1 VDRQFSAIAALARGC
16 RFVDCTHQA
25 EPGCAVR
32 AAVEWGEVDPD
43 AWAHYLKLLR
53 EGRHNLAEHE
63 RPAGA
68 IGYSGR
74 WSRRPWPPRGAT
86 TVAEGPRLSRAGGK
100 RKGFA
105 VATDSRFIEPFCQ
118 PLLR

>member
-43 AWAHYLKLLR
+43 AWAHYLKLLA

-63 RPAGA
+63 R
-68 IGYSGR
+68 
-74 WSRRPWPPRGAT
+74 RRRDRVFGKMVKA
-86 TVAEGPRLSRAGGK
+86 TVAAKRRNHSR
-100 RKGFA
+100 
-105 VATDSRFIEPFCQ
+105 
-118 PLLR
+118 